1 MTYQYFLKGGEIMKV
16 TETNE
21 FRLMVAEML
30 LEKVQD
36 DLCFLES
43 EFGEEEVSPVQDTV
57 ANVILLIRDCR

>member
-1 MTYQYFLKGGEIMKV
+1 MFRKAVKIMKV
-16 TETNE
+16 TETDV
-21 FRLMVAEML
+21 FRLMVAETL

-43 EFGEEEVSPVQDTV
+43 EFGEEEVSPIQDTV

>member
-1 MTYQYFLKGGEIMKV
+1 MKV

-36 DLCFLES
+36 DLCFLGS